1 MPLLEQSRRQPN
13 IKNRVVNYAVD
24 YPAHG
29 QHRASNEL
37 LKQGMSISGSGV
49 RSIWLRNN
57 LANFKNRLQA
67 LEKKVVTESI
77 VLTEAQ
83 VIALELKKDDDIVCG
98 EIETAHPGY

>member
-1 MPLLEQSRRQPN
+1 
-13 IKNRVVNYAVD
+13 
-24 YPAHG
+24 
-29 QHRASNEL
+29 
-37 LKQGMSISGSGV
+37 MSIAGSGV

-83 VIALELKKDDDIVCG
+83 VIALDVLAQ
-98 EIETAHPGY
+98 T